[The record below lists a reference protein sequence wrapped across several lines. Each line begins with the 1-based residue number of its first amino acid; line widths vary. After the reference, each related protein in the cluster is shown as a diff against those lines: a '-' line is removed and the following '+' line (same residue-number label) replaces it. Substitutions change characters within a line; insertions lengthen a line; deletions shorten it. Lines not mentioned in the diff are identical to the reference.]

1 VPSPSA
7 DLLKDS
13 NSRNPGSTCVDLPP
27 KGDILVNIN
36 HSTVLL
42 RGVIRSRCTCVSL
55 CGKVCCL
62 PLLTKSSRWMTC
74 FLNDCWNLFFNLPIT
89 LVPAG
94 PEGRGDPSDPRVRLK
109 RDCVALLAAF
119 RLIDVPTRIFIL
131 GNTQL
136 YWYVI
141 LPAKNSFFSLYVY
154 FSLND
159 FCHKMVEIEMFTAYW
174 SSVKMRICMCIAL
187 Q

>member
-1 VPSPSA
+1 
-7 DLLKDS
+7 LE
-13 NSRNPGSTCVDLPP
+13 
-27 KGDILVNIN
+27 
-36 HSTVLL
+36 
-42 RGVIRSRCTCVSL
+42 
-55 CGKVCCL
+55 
-62 PLLTKSSRWMTC
+62 
-74 FLNDCWNLFFNLPIT
+74 FFFNLPIT

-94 PEGRGDPSDPRVRLK
+94 PEGRRDPNDPRVRLK

-119 RLIDVPTRIFIL
+119 RLIDAPTRIFIL

-159 FCHKMVEIEMFTAYW
+159 FFHKLVEIEMFTAYW
-174 SSVKMRICMCIAL
+174 SSVKIRICLCIAL

>member
-1 VPSPSA
+1 
-7 DLLKDS
+7 
-13 NSRNPGSTCVDLPP
+13 
-27 KGDILVNIN
+27 
-36 HSTVLL
+36 
-42 RGVIRSRCTCVSL
+42 
-55 CGKVCCL
+55 
-62 PLLTKSSRWMTC
+62 M
-74 FLNDCWNLFFNLPIT
+74 
-89 LVPAG
+89 PAG
-94 PEGRGDPSDPRVRLK
+94 PEGRGDPNDPRVRLK

-119 RLIDVPTRIFIL
+119 RLIDAPTRMFIL

-174 SSVKMRICMCIAL
+174 SSVKMRICLCIAHFNEFKR
-187 Q
+187 